1 MPAHALSHQRSR
13 DERDGL
19 LSPAAF
25 AAALEATLR
34 SNEQTIHFVG
44 LLLVDIDT
52 KDATIVLSGAAPRRD
67 RVLDRVLE
75 EREAGES
82 AARQDDGSLA
92 LLHPTATT
100 PAAAIERCDR
110 LLRTVRAAVRTR
122 AGRPLAT
129 ASVGLALAPGLE
141 PGAGALL
148 DGVHRA
154 MRTAQREGGDQWA
167 AA

>member
-25 AAALEATLR
+25 AAA
-34 SNEQTIHFVG
+34 
-44 LLLVDIDT
+44 
-52 KDATIVLSGAAPRRD
+52 
-67 RVLDRVLE
+67 
-75 EREAGES
+75 
-82 AARQDDGSLA
+82 
-92 LLHPTATT
+92 
-100 PAAAIERCDR
+100 IERCDR

-122 AGRPLAT
+122 AGSPLAT

>member
-19 LSPAAF
+19 LSPHAF
-25 AAALEATLR
+25 AAAIEATLR
-34 SNEQTIHFVG
+34 ANEQTVDFLG
-44 LLLVDIDT
+44 LLLVDIDV
-52 KDATIVLSGAAPRRD
+52 KDATIVLPGAATRRD

-75 EREAGES
+75 EREVGES

-100 PAAAIERCDR
+100 PLAAIERCDR
-110 LLRTVRAAVRTR
+110 LLRTVRTAVCTAA
-122 AGRPLAT
+122 GSCLAT
-129 ASVGLALAPGLE
+129 ASVGLALAPRLE
-141 PGAGALL
+141 PGAAALL

-154 MRTAQREGGDQWA
+154 MRAAQRGGGDQWA